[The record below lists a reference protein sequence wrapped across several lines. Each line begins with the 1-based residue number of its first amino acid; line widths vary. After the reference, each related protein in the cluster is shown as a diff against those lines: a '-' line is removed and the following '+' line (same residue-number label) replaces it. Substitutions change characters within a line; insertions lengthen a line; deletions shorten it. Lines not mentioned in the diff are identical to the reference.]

1 MRNSSAIDTDAAFM
15 LAALAFGF
23 LVAAPADAQRDPG
36 INQPGAMGNRG
47 VAGVGVGAPGV
58 GVVDPGINQPGAMG
72 NRGVAGVGVGAP
84 GAGCGNGAAN
94 GAPILTPVCQ
104 LQTRAAGRL
113 PGDPKLRPRPFS
125 A

>member
-1 MRNSSAIDTDAAFM
+1 MSNSTAIDTDAAFVRG
-15 LAALAFGF
+15 ALALAI

-84 GAGCGNGAAN
+84 GVGVVDPGINQPGAAGN
-94 GAPILTPVCQ
+94 VPV
-104 LQTRAAGRL
+104 AATAR
-113 PGDPKLRPRPFS
+113 RTVRRY
-125 A
+125 